1 MGRWRSG
8 DVVLTGAAWLAGGG
22 ALALLLGLFLPLRQ
36 GGYTLADNRWNLVWA
51 LPVCGLVAIAV
62 AALAGSGA
70 RQAVGVVMLVGLA
83 APMAEGAL
91 VMLGLGTQHGIDDV
105 GVGVVPVVGGCLA
118 LVVAAGLVA
127 IRWRRY
133 VRPLSLRR
141 SGVGWVLVAAC
152 AGVVVTAPRPKMLD
166 VTFPAPVA
174 GAVALLGVTFVTIGL
189 VGPWLRDLPPGGGAR
204 LVGMLAPCLAYVT
217 VAVVMVQVAAGE
229 VRPGFV
235 SGQAAFAM
243 GACVVPVVAAV
254 MDPGRL
260 GGVMLATWV
269 AAEVAFFAEPILVSD
284 YDRGAAAVF
293 AVGCALAASL
303 AYAIWRSGD
312 TVAPG

>member
-1 MGRWRSG
+1 MAFRRSG
-8 DVVLTGAAWLAGGG
+8 DVVLSAAAWLAGGG
-22 ALALLLGLFLPLRQ
+22 ALALLVGLFLPLRQ

-62 AALAGSGA
+62 ASLIGSGA

-83 APMAEGAL
+83 APMAEGGL

-105 GVGVVPVVGGCLA
+105 GVGVLPVVGGCLA
-118 LVVAAGLVA
+118 LVSAAGLAA

-141 SGVGWVLVAAC
+141 SPVGWVLVAVC

-174 GAVALLGVTFVTIGL
+174 GSVVLLGLTFVTIGL
-189 VGPWLRDLPPGGGAR
+189 VGPWLRDQEPRGSAR
-204 LVGMLAPCLAYVT
+204 LVGMLAPCLAYVL
-217 VAVVMVQVAAGE
+217 VAVVMVQAAAGE
-229 VRPGFV
+229 IRPGFV
-235 SGQAAFAM
+235 SGQAAFAV
-243 GACVVPVVAAV
+243 GACVVPVVAVA

-260 GGVMLATWV
+260 GGALLGTLV
-269 AAEVAFFAEPILVSD
+269 AAEVAFFAEPMLVSD
-284 YDRGAAAVF
+284 YDRAAAGVF
-293 AVGCALAASL
+293 AVGSALAASL
-303 AYAIWRSGD
+303 AYVIWRSGD
-312 TVAPG
+312 AVEPS